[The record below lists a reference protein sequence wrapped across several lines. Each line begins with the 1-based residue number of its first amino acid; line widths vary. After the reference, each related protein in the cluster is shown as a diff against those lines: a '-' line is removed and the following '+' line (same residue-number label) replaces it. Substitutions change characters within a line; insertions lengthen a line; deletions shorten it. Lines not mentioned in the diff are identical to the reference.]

1 MKRPDFSLP
10 AKEKSL
16 FFRGCLIVK
25 CKPCDTFLRTDAFK
39 KEFFTINGFYLGR
52 YWEKGPQKTLYVP
65 ASILKEGKNEVIVFE
80 SDGIIGEPIIEFT
93 EQSDLG

>member
-1 MKRPDFSLP
+1 MRFCEPTRLKKNFSQLTACISADTWKKRS
-10 AKEKSL
+10 
-16 FFRGCLIVK
+16 
-25 CKPCDTFLRTDAFK
+25 
-39 KEFFTINGFYLGR
+39 
-52 YWEKGPQKTLYVP
+52 QKTLYVP